1 LQVVVAAVTILAVV
15 AVAADTAPLRVFQFR
30 RELHTH

>member
-1 LQVVVAAVTILAVV
+1 LQAAVVVVTILAAVV
-15 AVAADTAPLRVFQFR
+15 VAADTAPLRVFQFR